1 VRRIKQFLL
10 LASLGF
16 VSCVSLESRAR
27 APLVGDWRF
36 TDKVQSCHYSFNRDG
51 TFTGEV
57 TVKSKLVSKFNGRWS
72 VDNDALLYTYL
83 GDALGRIPA
92 GATDRDRLLEVRPD
106 WFRIEAADGSQRRY
120 VRER

>member
-10 LASLGF
+10 LASLGL

-36 TDKVQSCHYSFNRDG
+36 TDKVQSCHYSFKRDG

-72 VDNDALLYTYL
+72 VEHDALLYMYL

-120 VRER
+120 LRER